1 MPGAIIATPPLC
13 PVYISLDQKAAIDKV
28 VFDTT
33 MCVFLPLNPMNLPE
47 LSFVS
52 KTTVDALHQVYHQSQ
67 ACPAAHQL
75 CSTKIC
81 HITTKLH
88 CFIFPL

>member
-1 MPGAIIATPPLC
+1 MPGAIIATPPLW
-13 PVYISLDQKAAIDKV
+13 PVYITLDQKADIDKV

-33 MCVFLPLNPMNLPE
+33 MCVFLPLHPMDLPG

-52 KTTVDALHQVYHQSQ
+52 KTTADVLHQVYHQSQ
-67 ACPAAHQL
+67 TCPAAHQL
-75 CSTKIC
+75 CSTKIYC
-81 HITTKLH
+81 ISTKLL